1 MKKSKFVACAMAALA
16 LSFSAGVCNTDVPI
30 IGHASVAEAFDWYTV
45 GQYQIDPSSVW
56 CSDNNHFGAG
66 VTDTDTGEYF
76 TALYQLVPVKKNVID
91 VMESKNSEAWVQI
104 GTIDWNYMC
113 SADVGNAQSGGKLF
127 RRIADL
133 GARSLGYEK
142 MF

>member
-1 MKKSKFVACAMAALA
+1 MKKNKILACAMATLA
-16 LSFSAGVCNTDVPI
+16 FSFGAPLCGTNIPF
-30 IGHASVAEAFDWYTV
+30 IGNVQVAEAFDWYTV
-45 GQYQIDPSSVW
+45 GRYSIDPSSVW
-56 CSDNNHFGAG
+56 CSDNNNFGAG
-66 VTDTDTGEYF
+66 VTDTSTGEYF
-76 TALYQLVPVKKNVID
+76 TATYQLVPVRKHVID
-91 VMESKNSEAWVQI
+91 VMESKNSGSWVQI

-113 SADVGNAQSGGKLF
+113 SADVGKPETGGPLF

>member
-1 MKKSKFVACAMAALA
+1 MTALA
-16 LSFSAGVCNTDVPI
+16 FSFGSCVYGTDIPV
-30 IGHASVAEAFDWYTV
+30 IGYASVVEAADMYTV

-76 TALYQLVPVKKNVID
+76 TASYQLVPVKKHVID
-91 VMESKNSEAWVQI
+91 VMESKNSGAWVQI

-133 GARSLGYEK
+133 GAISRGYQK